1 MIRLEKTMGRGA
13 STGNV
18 HDYFKKRHQS
28 NKGAAYKRNRK
39 LSPESEER
47 RRKLRAEQRRLRR
60 EQSPSQG
67 YRGGSK

>member
-1 MIRLEKTMGRGA
+1 MGRGA

-39 LSPESEER
+39 LSPESAER
-47 RRKLRAEQRRLRR
+47 RRKLKAEQKRLR
-60 EQSPSQG
+60 ESQNPS
-67 YRGGSK
+67 YGG